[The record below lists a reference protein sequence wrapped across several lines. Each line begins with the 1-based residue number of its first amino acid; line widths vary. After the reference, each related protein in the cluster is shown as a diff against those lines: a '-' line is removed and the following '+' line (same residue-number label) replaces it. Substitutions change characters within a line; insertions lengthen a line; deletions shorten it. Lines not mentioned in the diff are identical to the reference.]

1 MAFSVP
7 NFQWP
12 YTAVAVLRSEPHISQ
27 GRTALIQC
35 SNGAAAVIRV
45 ASL

>member
-12 YTAVAVLRSEPHISQ
+12 YTLVAVLHSEPHISQ

-35 SNGAAAVIRV
+35 SNGAAVIRMT
-45 ASL
+45 SL